1 MQTIKNQENVSNNP
15 AVETKT
21 SISSPQG
28 FSVPQKV
35 LSVILSSMQPICTKR
50 TALPLTESV
59 LFQVSP
65 RELVIKSTDTDVSLQ
80 ASIAIESSLTTKAEF
95 LLHGKRLFDLV
106 RELSGDLEFIWDGK
120 SVSIK
125 AGSGNLGISLAASEV
140 GDFPPFPERIE
151 NLMDLD
157 ADFLKS
163 VLDKV
168 AGLVPQNNA
177 NPALNGL
184 CVECKKDGI
193 SFVATDGHSLA
204 VLKTKKYSL
213 EKEAT
218 WIVPKRAIL
227 ELKKT
232 LEASEASRVFLGI
245 CDGQLVFSGGNF
257 NFFTRLIADKF
268 PAYESILERK
278 NFETGTIARDVFV
291 GALRRAGCLLA
302 GRFVSTQFYFS
313 ANKTLTLSVNNK
325 EVGSLTEEVSLEEFG
340 KHDVT
345 NRFYSP
351 YVLSAAQAAGGEKI
365 LFSAKDGASPIFI
378 ESSDEETSFTYLVM
392 PVLEGKD

>member
-1 MQTIKNQENVSNNP
+1 MQTVAENIEKQP
-15 AVETKT
+15 KKAKT
-21 SISSPQG
+21 ISYKG

-59 LFQVSP
+59 LFQVTP

-80 ASIAIESSLTTKAEF
+80 ASIAIESSLTDKAEF

-106 RELSGDLEFIWDGK
+106 RELSGDLEFVWDGR

-125 AGSGNLGISLAASEV
+125 AGSGNLGISLAASEI

-184 CVECKKDGI
+184 CVECKKNGI

-204 VLKTKKYSL
+204 ILKTKKYSL
-213 EKEAT
+213 EKETT

-278 NFETGTIARDVFV
+278 NFETGKISRSLFV

-302 GRFVSTQFYFS
+302 GRFVSTQFYFKS
-313 ANKTLTLSVNNK
+313 SEKTLTLSVNNK

-340 KHDVT
+340 TNDVI

-351 YVLSAAQAAGGEKI
+351 YVLNAAQASGGEEI